1 MAEDG
6 KSKGRW
12 SNEEHQRYLDGFKR
26 YGTDFKLLEAFVQ
39 TRSELQIRT
48 HHRSHSLKN
57 KLKGAVA
64 VSGVSA
70 TPNKVVRPR
79 KRKSVAPDDDDAKKA
94 KSATDAQ
101 SPPKE
106 VKMDTTMTQPSLCQV
121 SVDSNDAA
129 IKPPPMPVSDEA
141 NPTTGED
148 LKPPAMPS
156 IVPVVAESSS
166 ERPPIKVEPHMNETA
181 TATSEEN
188 EVSGKAVATKAYA
201 MDVLRR
207 EDVQTV
213 LAGILGFA
221 IVVFLKKV
229 IM

>member
-12 SNEEHQRYLDGFKR
+12 SAEEHQRYIDGFKR
-26 YGTDFKLLEAFVQ
+26 YGTDFKLLEALVQ

-57 KLKGAVA
+57 KLKGADAVA
-64 VSGVSA
+64 GVSA

-106 VKMDTTMTQPSLCQV
+106 VKMDTTMTQPAPCQV
-121 SVDSNDAA
+121 SVDSNDV
-129 IKPPPMPVSDEA
+129 IKPPPMPISDEA
-141 NPTTGED
+141 KHTTGED

-166 ERPPIKVEPHMNETA
+166 ERPPIKVEPQVNQTA
-181 TATSEEN
+181 TAPSEEN

>member
-12 SNEEHQRYLDGFKR
+12 SDEEHQRYLDGFKR

-57 KLKGAVA
+57 RLKGAVA
-64 VSGVSA
+64 VAGVSE
-70 TPNKVVRPR
+70 TPNKVVGPR

-94 KSATDAQ
+94 KSATDAK

-106 VKMDTTMTQPSLCQV
+106 VKMDTTMTQPSPCQV
-121 SVDSNDAA
+121 SVDSNDA
-129 IKPPPMPVSDEA
+129 IKPPSMPISDEA
-141 NPTTGED
+141 KPTTGED

-166 ERPPIKVEPHMNETA
+166 ERPPIKVEPQVNETA

-188 EVSGKAVATKAYA
+188 EVSGKTVATKAYA

-221 IVVFLKKV
+221 SVVFLKKV
-229 IM
+229 IV